1 VIGKSI
7 VVLGG
12 TGTLGTA
19 ILHHLQQNSTD
30 CHVTVVSRDEQKQQA
45 MKSSFPEV
53 TFKIGDIRNYDS
65 VMDALRDEDIVF
77 HVAAMKHIDL
87 VEDNLEEAFKT
98 NVLGSFNVGRAAI
111 ERQVKS
117 VIFSSTDKAVLPI
130 NAYGMMKAL
139 SEKYFLDLSLNSYLP
154 SSPYFYVMRWGNVCG
169 SRGSAVHLF
178 AKTLEQEGRVYITDR
193 RMTRFWIPIEDAV
206 KFMFANLNQGIFPT
220 EVLYPEM
227 KAASV
232 ERVAAAIARIKGIT
246 DYQVKEVGLRKGE
259 KIHECLESNHEFC
272 IRSDTAPQ
280 FTDDELDAMLRRV
293 L

>member
-1 VIGKSI
+1 MKGKNI

-12 TGTLGTA
+12 TGTLGTE
-19 ILHHLQQNSTD
+19 ILRYLVEDD
-30 CHVTVVSRDEQKQQA
+30 CHITVVSRDEQKQQVLKA
-45 MKSSFPEV
+45 QYPNV
-53 TFKIGDIRNYDS
+53 CYKIGDIRSFDS
-65 VMDALRDEDIVF
+65 VMDALRGEDIVF
-77 HVAAMKHIDL
+77 HVAAMKHIDM

-111 ERQVKS
+111 ERGVER

-139 SEKYFLDLSLNSYLP
+139 SEKYYLDLAANKIGLHP
-154 SSPYFYVMRWGNVCG
+154 FFYVFRWGNVLG

-178 AKTLEQEGRVYITDR
+178 AKTLEEEKRIYLTDT
-193 RMTRFWIPIEDAV
+193 RMTRFWIEIEEAV
-206 KFMFANLNQGIFPT
+206 KFIFSKIGAVPPIKA
-220 EVLYPEM
+220 LYPEM

-232 ERVAAAIARIKGIT
+232 LRVAQSIARLKGIPAFE
-246 DYQVKEVGLRKGE
+246 VKEVGLRKGE